1 MVDNLKIG
9 AIFSAN
15 NAGKLGQYTVLE
27 NLGQYTELDNAKQ
40 GQYTELNKMIIGA
53 IYSAR

>member
-9 AIFSAN
+9 AILSAN

-27 NLGQYTELDNAKQ
+27 NLGQYTELDNAKL
-40 GQYTELNKMIIGA
+40 GQYTELDKIKVGA